1 MNRNPWLPILAA
13 SIGWGSG
20 VVVTRALILDGVDPW
35 TIFLPR
41 YVVGLVALVA
51 GLALW
56 GRLRARSR
64 VEWRRGAVLGAVNMA
79 APTIFLTLAVEQ
91 IPASLNGILVATVP
105 IATIVAAHVLV
116 PGERFTPTTLPG
128 LLVALLGVMV
138 LIGRPGDI
146 GEGGSLAL
154 GVFWS
159 FSGVTA
165 AAIGGALSRRYAL
178 ETPAVGMIVPQFLVA
193 TGVVLVLDVPAG
205 GFAGLGALTFIQW
218 MGLLWLGL
226 ISTTVPFFAF
236 FRAVEI
242 APAAKAALIGY
253 LIPLVGVVGG
263 LVVLGEPLSL
273 GLAVGGPLILAG
285 VVAAERSGSR
295 AAATTPM

>member
-1 MNRNPWLPILAA
+1 MAA

-41 YVVGLVALVA
+41 YLVGLVALTV
-51 GLALW
+51 GLAMW
-56 GRLRARSR
+56 RRLRGSTGR
-64 VEWRRGAVLGAVNMA
+64 EWRRGAVLGVINMA
-79 APTIFLTLAVEQ
+79 APTIFFTLAVEQ

-105 IATIVAAHVLV
+105 IATIVAAHLLV

-128 LLVALLGVMV
+128 LLLALLGVIV

-146 GEGGSLAL
+146 GGGGSLAL
-154 GVFWS
+154 GVMWS
-159 FSGVTA
+159 FAGIVA

-178 ETPAVGMIVPQFLVA
+178 DTPAVGMIVPQFVVA
-193 TGVVLVLDVPAG
+193 TGVVLVLDIPAG
-205 GFAGLGALTFIQW
+205 GYAGLASLTGIQW

-226 ISTTVPFFAF
+226 ISTAIPFFAF

-263 LVVLGEPLSL
+263 LAILGEPVSL
-273 GLAVGGPLILAG
+273 GLLLGGPLILAG

-295 AAATTPM
+295 AVPTPM